1 MILDDETTWPDK
13 VIAFLEKRGQPL
25 LDYEL
30 MMTGKDIPFNGPLYD
45 SIHRELTNVLLP
57 YKIDNAFHCTRL
69 TNEEIDFIHTQG
81 MQLPNTDTLNSRIDK
96 LVKTGLISETI
107 SKNLKGNNEANEQYR
122 KNILHFVLQSPHLEG
137 EGGIAR
143 FFTSWGGEALY
154 NAHEENPVTG
164 PVLAG
169 IGRPCI
175 IQARIPIANMG
186 RAYFNTKIARIY
198 FKNRGLRTEE
208 PSRHEDHTTR
218 PIPSDDIV
226 AIFQFPEKKF
236 LELSGCHAWRDT
248 FLTIR

>member
-1 MILDDETTWPDK
+1 MILNDETTWPDR

-30 MMTGKDIPFNGPLYD
+30 MMTGKDISFNGLLYD
-45 SIHRELTNVLLP
+45 SVHRELTDLLLP
-57 YKIDNAFHCTRL
+57 YKIENAFHCTRL
-69 TNEEIDFIHTQG
+69 TDDEINFIQKQG
-81 MQLPNTDTLNSRIDK
+81 MQLPNLDTLNSRIDK
-96 LVKTGLISETI
+96 LVQTGLLSKAISE
-107 SKNLKGNNEANEQYR
+107 NLKFKNEANEQYR
-122 KNILHFVLQSPHLEG
+122 KDILHFVFQSPHLEG

-154 NAHEENPVTG
+154 NAHEEDPVTG

-208 PSRHEDHTTR
+208 PTSHEDHTKQ
-218 PIPSDDIV
+218 PIPPDDVI
-226 AIFQFPEKKF
+226 AIFQFPEKRF
-236 LELSGCHAWRDT
+236 LELSGCQTWRDT
-248 FLTIR
+248 FLNIH